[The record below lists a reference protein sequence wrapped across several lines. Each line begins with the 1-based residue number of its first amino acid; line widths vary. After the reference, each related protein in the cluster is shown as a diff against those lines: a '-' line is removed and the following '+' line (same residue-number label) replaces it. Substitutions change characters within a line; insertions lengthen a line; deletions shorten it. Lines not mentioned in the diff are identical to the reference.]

1 MAEDVFD
8 RNVIHA
14 GKVFIKAGE
23 EHARAYMVQ
32 TGLVRSFV
40 MDGDMKVDVGEYEPG
55 RIIGETCLMV
65 DEPMTMSYEAVTDST
80 VITITRQDFQK
91 KIARIDKNIMT
102 ILHHVMDK
110 LNYQDLNAIDKAK
123 KRAEIDPDAMAM
135 VEALTTGLAEEKK
148 FVYEKAILPHA
159 NQMIKAI
166 KEIKAKD
173 KANGAAPDVAAD
185 STDEATN
192 AAADVITETA
202 EENAAE

>member
-32 TGLVRSFV
+32 TGLLRSFV
-40 MDGDMKVDVGEYEPG
+40 MDKGQKVEVAEYGPG

-91 KIARIDKNIMT
+91 KVSRIDKNIMT

-110 LNYQDLNAIDKAK
+110 LNYQDRGAIEKAK
-123 KRAEIDPDAMAM
+123 ERAEIDPDALKIVA
-135 VEALTTGLAEEKK
+135 GLVIGLSPEKK
-148 FVYEKAILPHA
+148 FQYEKALLPHA

-166 KEIKAKD
+166 KDIKKKEKD
-173 KANGAAPDVAAD
+173 AGRAPNVP
-185 STDEATN
+185 S
-192 AAADVITETA
+192 
-202 EENAAE
+202 